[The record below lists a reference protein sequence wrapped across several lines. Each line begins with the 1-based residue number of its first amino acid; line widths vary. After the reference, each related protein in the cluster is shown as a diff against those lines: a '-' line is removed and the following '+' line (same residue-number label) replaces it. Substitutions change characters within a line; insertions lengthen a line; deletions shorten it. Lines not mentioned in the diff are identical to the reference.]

1 MFTPLLTC
9 LLMTQTPEPPAAP
22 VAAPVLAAAAPQ
34 KVEAVN
40 AAPEA
45 PKASRAP
52 ISKVEDDGLLAH
64 EYFGAVIPFTPKLGA
79 DFLWIK
85 EGFSLK
91 GKRITY
97 GPWDVKVLKAGR
109 QEKDTQ
115 RATDLARLLP
125 DALMPHLRRV
135 FQGVADWELGSG
147 GDYRFEARI
156 VDANAPNKAS
166 KLVFGWLGG
175 KDNLENVTWDMKL
188 VDAKTGDAVVAFH
201 HRMVKVN
208 TLGSLDSSLRDWAEA
223 FPKKF
228 LEAIR

>member
-9 LLMTQTPEPPAAP
+9 LLLTQAPEPPVAP
-22 VAAPVLAAAAPQ
+22 APAPSA
-34 KVEAVN
+34 VEAPKAEPAK

-45 PKASRAP
+45 PKPPRAP
-52 ISKVEDDGLLAH
+52 IAKVEDDGLLVH
-64 EYFGAVIPFTPKLGA
+64 EYFGAQVPFAPRLGA
-79 DFLWIK
+79 DAFWIK

-109 QEKDTQ
+109 QEKDTL
-115 RATDLARLLP
+115 RASDLAKLLP

-188 VDAKTGDAVVAFH
+188 VDVKTGEAVLAFH

-223 FPKKF
+223 FPKK
-228 LEAIR
+228 LLDVIR